1 MQGIYYIN
9 MGQEI
14 PTTNTNEENKPQF
27 PSITPETI
35 KDKNALMEFIPL
47 AEMVARK
54 EIGSMPSHLAD
65 FRELVNIGLI
75 KINELID
82 DSFKKG
88 QIYKPSYIIQGIRW
102 DFKNKKR
109 KDSSQ
114 RGEFRR
120 TVTTTIESVDDGQF
134 NLLEIQEAVIS
145 SVMAIDDEDMSD
157 LADGNAVDPE
167 ENAMLLEFKK
177 YLHEAIALLPDNY
190 RRVIELRFYKGLKGV
205 EIARMLDISS
215 ARVTRIIQDAVKQM
229 QTYFSEKKLL

>member
-1 MQGIYYIN
+1 
-9 MGQEI
+9 MGQEL
-14 PTTNTNEENKPQF
+14 PTTDKPQF

-35 KDKNALMEFIPL
+35 KDKKALMEFVPL

-54 EIGSMPSHLAD
+54 EISSMPSHLAD

-82 DSFKKG
+82 DAFKKD

-102 DFKNKKR
+102 DLKNKKR
-109 KDSSQ
+109 KDASQ

-120 TVTTTIESVDDGQF
+120 TVTTTVETIDDGKF

-145 SVMAIDDEDMSD
+145 SVMALDDEDMSD
-157 LADGNAVDPE
+157 LADTKAVDPE

-177 YLHEAIALLPDNY
+177 YLFEAIALLPDNY
-190 RRVIELRFYKGLKGV
+190 RKVIELRFYKGLKGID
-205 EIARMLDISS
+205 IAEMLNISS
-215 ARVTRIIQDAVKQM
+215 ARVTRIVQDAIKQM
-229 QTYFSEKKLL
+229 QVYFSEKKLL